1 MKRGAKEE
9 TGTAGSGSES
19 DDKEQL
25 SPVAVM
31 DFPFHNDDDDDAVE
45 DDEGT
50 SDHGGRACSPSFSDS
65 LAQLRQSKCSSQ
77 SLSR

>member
-1 MKRGAKEE
+1 MQAMKMEAV
-9 TGTAGSGSES
+9 TGSGSES

-31 DFPFHNDDDDDAVE
+31 DFPFHDDDYEDDAVE
-45 DDEGT
+45 DEGGT
-50 SDHGGRACSPSFSDS
+50 SDHGGSACSPSFGDS